1 MLARTTTNC
10 LILLQNEP
18 DWMLQF
24 RLKAYRQW
32 LTMEEPKWSDNTYT
46 PINYQ
51 KISYYSEPKFKEKK
65 MSLDEVDPE
74 LLRTFDKLGIPLNEQ
89 KRLSNV
95 AVDAVFDSVS
105 IATTFR
111 ADLMKAGVIFCSIS
125 EAVKEYPELVKKH
138 MGSVVSGDAHGLHG
152 GWRAHAS
159 MHAWPLLR
167 RDRAAN
173 AALLLC
179 SPLYRCLWE
188 TTTSR
193 LSTRRC
199 SPTAPLCTSPRAS
212 GPPWSC
218 QRTSGST
225 RQRQGR
231 QDRRLHF
238 TPRCFHLLLVFP
250 SAQSL
255 QCFRLNNW
263 SHFSS
268 GCRSRCL

>member
-152 GWRAHAS
+152 GLRAHAS
-159 MHAWPLLR
+159 MHGLHAWPLLR

-173 AALLLC
+173 AACTSAVLPVVQVPVGDNYFTALNSAVFSDGSFVYIPKGVRSPMELSTYFRINASETGQARQKAALHSPLLPSAASVPLC
-179 SPLYRCLWE
+179 SVPAV
-188 TTTSR
+188 
-193 LSTRRC
+193 LS
-199 SPTAPLCTSPRAS
+199 P
-212 GPPWSC
+212 
-218 QRTSGST
+218 
-225 RQRQGR
+225 
-231 QDRRLHF
+231 
-238 TPRCFHLLLVFP
+238 
-250 SAQSL
+250 
-255 QCFRLNNW
+255 
-263 SHFSS
+263 
-268 GCRSRCL
+268 